1 MFNLPKRRKPEM
13 TNMIYTLT
21 AVAPNDPWVQSGLV
35 LAGLVIG
42 LSNWAGRRKKGRRRK
57 PGR

>member
-1 MFNLPKRRKPEM
+1 M